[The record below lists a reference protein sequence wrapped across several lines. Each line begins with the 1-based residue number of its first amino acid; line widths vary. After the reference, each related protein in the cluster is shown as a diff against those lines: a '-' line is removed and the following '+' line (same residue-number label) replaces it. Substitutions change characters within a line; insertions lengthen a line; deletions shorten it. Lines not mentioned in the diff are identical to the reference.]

1 MKPTLRIYL
10 VRHSEAVDRVS
21 SMPDAARYLSAHG
34 RVSFREMARRFR
46 DAGGLPTRILTGPF
60 VRAVQTAEI
69 LSETLRYD
77 GEVVVDPR
85 LSPGFDVAKLSAV
98 LDDCPGEREIA
109 FVGHEPDLG
118 GILTRLLSLPER
130 YAMRKGAI
138 AALDL
143 PGAGDPLRAG
153 FAWLLTGDRRIEDP
167 AMLIS

>member
-1 MKPTLRIYL
+1 MRIYL
-10 VRHSEAVDRVS
+10 VRHSDSVDRIP
-21 SMPDAARYLSAHG
+21 SMPDAARYLSARG

-46 DAGGLPTRILTGPF
+46 DAGGLPTRILTSPY

-69 LSETLRYD
+69 LSETLRYG

-85 LSPGFDVAKLSAV
+85 LSPGFDVAMLNAV
-98 LDDCPGEREIA
+98 LDGCPCEREIA

-118 GILTRLLSLPER
+118 GILTRMLSLPQG

-143 PGAGDPLRAG
+143 PIAGDPLRAG
-153 FAWLLTGDRRIEDP
+153 LAWLLTGDRRIEDP
-167 AMLIS
+167 AMLVT